1 MEFLK
6 AKTTISEV
14 KNILS
19 GINEKLD
26 IVDEK
31 ISESEDIAVEI
42 IQMKQRKGLETQE
55 NIFELRENLQFM

>member
-14 KNILS
+14 KNSLS

-31 ISESEDIAVEI
+31 IS
-42 IQMKQRKGLETQE
+42 
-55 NIFELRENLQFM
+55 

>member
-1 MEFLK
+1 MWNPNW
-6 AKTTISEV
+6 ISKGENYNIWV
-14 KNILS
+14 ENILD

-42 IQMKQRKGLETQE
+42 IQMKH
-55 NIFELRENLQFM
+55 REKV